1 MVSHVDHTEHDVA
14 VIVTEQGLA
23 DLRGLSPR
31 QRAKLVIENCAHP
44 NYRPLLRDYEER
56 AERLSF
62 GKHTPHLLK
71 ESLSWHD
78 RYVRTGRMLPLA
90 E

>member
-1 MVSHVDHTEHDVA
+1 MVSHVDHTEHDVG

-31 QRAKLVIENCAHP
+31 QRSKLIIENCSHP
-44 NYRPLLRDYEER
+44 DYRPLLRDYMER

-71 ESLSWHD
+71 ESLGWHD
-78 RYVRTGRMLPLA
+78 RYVRTGRMLPHA